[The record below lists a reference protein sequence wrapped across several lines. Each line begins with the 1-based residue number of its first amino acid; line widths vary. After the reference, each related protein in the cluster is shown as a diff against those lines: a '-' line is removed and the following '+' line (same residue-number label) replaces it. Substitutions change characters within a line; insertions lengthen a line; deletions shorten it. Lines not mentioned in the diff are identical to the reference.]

1 MPNGDL
7 TVVVIIGVFVAALA
21 LGFYFGRLLEKERAE
36 KRKRKSP
43 SFIASSSQDLRS
55 PGTYTDIPST
65 AKNRE
70 IINSLFSTLIKL
82 KGKDL
87 NEIYSVLATFVQSN
101 TCAHYVAILSRE
113 NRAYTVKGSA
123 GLSALTAEKM
133 KLSEDDG
140 LIRWLNEKN
149 TPINLSSKR
158 GDAQLRYFQQFS
170 ENISDS
176 ILYPLSPAHDLVGVL
191 VAMNN
196 KKGGTF
202 SEADEYLF
210 SIISGI
216 YAFFIHNLRLDV
228 ELEQTNLN
236 TIIAFAIFLEKR
248 DKYTQGHSER
258 VRDLS
263 TQLAKKMRFDMAFIN
278 KIKRASALHDIGKIG
293 IPDMIL
299 NKPGKL
305 NDDEFQKIKE
315 HPEIAARMLEPLT
328 FLKDSLPG
336 ILYHHEKVDG
346 TGYPKGLKG
355 DDIPVEAQIISVAD
369 VYDALTT
376 DRPYRLA
383 FPHDMALNM
392 MWEMNRKNFNA
403 EILREF
409 VSMVSDKSKKSNP
422 EVKK

>member
-7 TVVVIIGVFVAALA
+7 TVIVIIGIFFIALA
-21 LGFYFGRLLEKERAE
+21 LGFYFGRIIEKG
-36 KRKRKSP
+36 KRLGGKATQRSSLSSP
-43 SFIASSSQDLRS
+43 TGNLSN
-55 PGTYTDIPST
+55 PPST

-82 KGKDL
+82 KGKDI
-87 NEIYSVLATFVQSN
+87 NEIYSVLATFVQNN
-101 TCAHYVAILSRE
+101 TTANFVALLSLE
-113 NRAYTVKGSA
+113 NHAFVIRGSA
-123 GLSALTAEKM
+123 GLSAATAEKM

-140 LIRWLNEKN
+140 LIRWLREKN
-149 TPINLSSKR
+149 TPINLSAKR
-158 GDAQLRYFQQFS
+158 MDAQLRYFQKFS
-170 ENISDS
+170 ENISDL
-176 ILYPLSPAHDLVGVL
+176 ILYPLSADELIGVL
-191 VAMNN
+191 IVMNN

-216 YAFFIHNLRLDV
+216 YAFFLHNLTLDI

-258 VRDLS
+258 VRELS
-263 TQLAKKMRFDMAFIN
+263 LQLAKKMRFDQAFIN
-278 KIKRASALHDIGKIG
+278 KIKRSAALHDIGKIG
-293 IPDMIL
+293 IPDVIL

-305 NDDEFQKIKE
+305 NDEEFQKIKE
-315 HPEIAARMLEPLT
+315 HPEIAARMLEPLK
-328 FLKDSLPG
+328 FLNDSIPG

-383 FPHDMALNM
+383 FPHDLALNM

-403 EILREF
+403 DILREF
-409 VSMVSDKSKKSNP
+409 ASMVSDKNKKSNP